1 MAELAPSSSM
11 RASTTSH
18 AQGGG
23 GGAGN
28 HGRQAYVDALSRRY
42 HRVQK
47 VGEGTYGVV
56 YKARDNV
63 TGNFVALKKIR
74 IDGEDEGVPST
85 AIREISL
92 LKDLVHD
99 NVVTLE
105 DVVVVSASKIYLVFE
120 FLDQDLKRYIDTC
133 GPQGLSRELVNS
145 YLHQLLNGIAHCHA
159 NRVLH
164 RDLKPQNLLIDRRGN
179 LKIAD
184 FGLARAFNIPIRM
197 YTHEVVTLWYRAPEV
212 LLGSK
217 HYSTPVDVWSIGC
230 IYVEM
235 STRQPLF
242 PGDSEIDQIF
252 RIFRSLGTPTPDVW
266 PGVVDLPDY
275 KRTFPKW
282 RRQDVRRFA
291 PNLDAA
297 GIALLEKLLTY
308 NPTKRITAAAALR
321 DPLFASINANQA

>member
-63 TGNFVALKKIR
+63 
-74 IDGEDEGVPST
+74 
-85 AIREISL
+85 
-92 LKDLVHD
+92 
-99 NVVTLE
+99 
-105 DVVVVSASKIYLVFE
+105 
-120 FLDQDLKRYIDTC
+120 KRYIDTC

-197 YTHEVVTLWYRAPEV
+197 YTHEVVTL
-212 LLGSK
+212 
-217 HYSTPVDVWSIGC
+217 
-230 IYVEM
+230 
-235 STRQPLF
+235 
-242 PGDSEIDQIF
+242 
-252 RIFRSLGTPTPDVW
+252 
-266 PGVVDLPDY
+266 
-275 KRTFPKW
+275 
-282 RRQDVRRFA
+282 
-291 PNLDAA
+291 
-297 GIALLEKLLTY
+297 
-308 NPTKRITAAAALR
+308 
-321 DPLFASINANQA
+321 